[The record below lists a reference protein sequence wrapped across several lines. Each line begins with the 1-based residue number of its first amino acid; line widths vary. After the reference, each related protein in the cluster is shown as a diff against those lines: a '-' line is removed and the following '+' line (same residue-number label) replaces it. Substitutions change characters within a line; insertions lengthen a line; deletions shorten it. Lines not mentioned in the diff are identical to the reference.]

1 MVSSLFFSTS
11 CYSASPLASKL
22 SSSSSSSASPLASK
36 LSSSSS
42 SSSSSSISI
51 SHRNLHVRR
60 RDALLL
66 LSSSVLASPPLLSA
80 SAQEPNS
87 DPQQEEERVV
97 HIFQEASPCVVFI
110 KDLELQPKGGGRS
123 KKSPLAAKTVISQVI
138 EQDEDEEWIDAKV
151 EGTGSGF
158 IWDKAGHIV
167 TNYHVIDKLATDQ
180 TSMQRCKVY
189 LQDLNGNTFS
199 KEGKLIGYDP
209 SYDLA
214 ILKVDVEGD
223 KLRPALIG
231 TSHDLRVGQSCFAIG
246 NPYGYEHTL
255 TTGVV
260 SGLGREIPSPNG
272 RPIRGAIQ
280 TDAAI
285 NSGNSGGPLIDSHG
299 HVIGINTATFTKK
312 GTGISSG
319 VNFAIPID
327 VVLRTVPNLIVYGT
341 SVSNRF

>member
-1 MVSSLFFSTS
+1 M
-11 CYSASPLASKL
+11 
-22 SSSSSSSASPLASK
+22 
-36 LSSSSS
+36 
-42 SSSSSSISI
+42 
-51 SHRNLHVRR
+51 
-60 RDALLL
+60 
-66 LSSSVLASPPLLSA
+66 SA

-110 KDLELQPKGGGRS
+110 KDLELQPKGGGQR

-180 TSMQRCKVY
+180 TGMQRCKVY

-209 SYDLA
+209 SHDLA

-299 HVIGINTATFTKK
+299 HVIGVNTATFTRK

-327 VVLRTVPNLIVYGT
+327 VVVRTVPNLIVYGT